1 MLFKTQAERYI
12 QEIQTRRRGP
22 VRAST
27 ARIYQSYLD
36 ARILPELGEK
46 DVSNVEN
53 GIVKAFIANL
63 SASDLSPST
72 INSVFKVVKAVVASA
87 VDSNGNEMYPR
98 KWNHDFVD
106 LPIVNK
112 ANQNTPTIA
121 REAVQTAISE
131 AFGQDK
137 ALYVILAS
145 TGLRIGEALS
155 LQDGA
160 IDNHNSYWDA
170 QTGILHIKTTLVNGV
185 VQPNPKT
192 EAGVRQ
198 VDLAPE
204 VNEYLKQAGLP
215 LTGFLF
221 RNNRGGPVCDKTARR
236 HLENAGI
243 IEGFHSF
250 RRFRITHLEAQNV
263 PRGLAMY
270 WTGHAEKDVHGSYI
284 KIGQDLQ
291 TRKEWA
297 VKAGL
302 GFQLPEAK

>member
-1 MLFKTQAERYI
+1 M
-12 QEIQTRRRGP
+12 
-22 VRAST
+22 
-27 ARIYQSYLD
+27 
-36 ARILPELGEK
+36 
-46 DVSNVEN
+46 
-53 GIVKAFIANL
+53 
-63 SASDLSPST
+63 
-72 INSVFKVVKAVVASA
+72 ASA
-87 VDSNGNEMYPR
+87 VDQNGNELYPR
-98 KWNHDFVD
+98 EWNHDFVD

-112 ANQNTPTIA
+112 ADQNTPTLTYKQVNT
-121 REAVQTAISE
+121 AVLSAS
-131 AFGQDK
+131 GQYQAMF
-137 ALYVILAS
+137 ALLAAS
-145 TGLRIGEALS
+145 GLRVGEALALCDS
-155 LQDGA
+155 PGDGR
-160 IDNHNSYWDA
+160 NSYWDA

-204 VNEYLKQAGLP
+204 VNEYLKQVGLP
-215 LTGFLF
+215 LTGLLF

-243 IEGFHSF
+243 TEGFHSF

-291 TRKEWA
+291 TRKDWA
-297 VKAGL
+297 VKAGI